1 MERFFSRLWWPDFMT
16 RLRPADFLLV
26 DRGTFPWCLRGVL
39 EAGLPSRELTYPT
52 NGKGN
57 SFSQL
62 PLDGI
67 WYASSQQ
74 GIWVRYCCLF
84 YVLCH
89 CGGHQDVCGHV
100 RLCPLQTA
108 RDALPDQSESLRK
121 HFSAWGRI
129 CWGPKS
135 HHQDVQNQR
144 HRSQGKSLSPCLRD
158 SHCRA
163 DGAIFTMRFCPFFPK
178 ITKHA
183 GISMNKITDAM
194 KPGLL
199 RGYVSKRG

>member
-67 WYASSQQ
+67 WYASSQE
-74 GIWVRYCCLF
+74 GIWVRYCFFFMCCVTVATKMF
-84 YVLCH
+84 AATSVYVHFKLPET
-89 CGGHQDVCGHV
+89 
-100 RLCPLQTA
+100 LSQTN
-108 RDALPDQSESLRK
+108 RNLYL
-121 HFSAWGRI
+121 HFSSWGRI

-163 DGAIFTMRFCPFFPK
+163 DGATK

-183 GISMNKITDAM
+183 GISMNKFADDM

-199 RGYVSKRG
+199 RGYVSKRW